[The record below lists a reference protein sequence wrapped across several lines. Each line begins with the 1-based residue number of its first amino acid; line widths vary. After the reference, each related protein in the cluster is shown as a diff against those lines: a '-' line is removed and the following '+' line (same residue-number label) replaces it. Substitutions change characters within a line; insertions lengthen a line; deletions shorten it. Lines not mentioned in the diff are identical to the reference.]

1 MIWKEKK
8 KKKKPESD
16 WSASLLVLS
25 PRQCPHRH
33 QHFVYSLSVML
44 CLFRLGTHRHTNTR
58 TVLLEVEERRG
69 GRGWRE
75 KELGGEVSMR
85 GFFLLNV
92 MYSEVLSACGSQ
104 THCVLQVL
112 INSVLYFEYSSVCQ
126 RLYFLVPL
134 YFLMITSLFII
145 KYIQMMRDIIFLPFL
160 FFFLIHGTAGREVV
174 TLWWQKTLPTFLRW
188 IICAA
193 LHMKFIDIDIGGW
206 TEERKEKLKKIKQI
220 NT

>member
-1 MIWKEKK
+1 MVFFPIWGSESRSMQSFLILTNLTQACFFFSLFSMIWKEKK

-75 KELGGEVSMR
+75 KEWGGGEVSMR

-112 INSVLYFEYSSVCQ
+112 INSVL
-126 RLYFLVPL
+126 
-134 YFLMITSLFII
+134 
-145 KYIQMMRDIIFLPFL
+145 
-160 FFFLIHGTAGREVV
+160 
-174 TLWWQKTLPTFLRW
+174 
-188 IICAA
+188 
-193 LHMKFIDIDIGGW
+193 
-206 TEERKEKLKKIKQI
+206 
-220 NT
+220 

>member
-1 MIWKEKK
+1 MVFFPIWGSESRSMQSFLILTNLTQACFFFSLFSMIWKEKK

-75 KELGGEVSMR
+75 KELGGGGRCRWGDSSFLTWCTAKCWVHAEAKPTVS
-85 GFFLLNV
+85 FK
-92 MYSEVLSACGSQ
+92 S
-104 THCVLQVL
+104 
-112 INSVLYFEYSSVCQ
+112 
-126 RLYFLVPL
+126 
-134 YFLMITSLFII
+134 
-145 KYIQMMRDIIFLPFL
+145 
-160 FFFLIHGTAGREVV
+160 
-174 TLWWQKTLPTFLRW
+174 
-188 IICAA
+188 
-193 LHMKFIDIDIGGW
+193 
-206 TEERKEKLKKIKQI
+206 
-220 NT
+220 

>member
-1 MIWKEKK
+1 MKRKE

-75 KELGGEVSMR
+75 KEWGVGGSMR

-160 FFFLIHGTAGREVV
+160 FFFFNTWNGR
-174 TLWWQKTLPTFLRW
+174 
-188 IICAA
+188 
-193 LHMKFIDIDIGGW
+193 
-206 TEERKEKLKKIKQI
+206 
-220 NT
+220 

>member
-1 MIWKEKK
+1 M
-8 KKKKPESD
+8 
-16 WSASLLVLS
+16 LVLS

-75 KELGGEVSMR
+75 KEWGGGGVSMR

-160 FFFLIHGTAGREVV
+160 FFFLIHGTTGREVV
-174 TLWWQKTLPTFLRW
+174 TLW
-188 IICAA
+188 
-193 LHMKFIDIDIGGW
+193 
-206 TEERKEKLKKIKQI
+206 
-220 NT
+220 

>member
-134 YFLMITSLFII
+134 YFLLITSLFII

-160 FFFLIHGTAGREVV
+160 FFFLIHGTTGREVV
-174 TLWWQKTLPTFLRW
+174 TLWWQKTSPKFLRW

-193 LHMKFIDIDIGGW
+193 LHMKFIDIGRW